1 MLALAAC
8 SLAGMAQG
16 HRPSGKAIVSPV
28 PRTQQTMTLAGQRP
42 GSFHRGDAK
51 MREEK
56 WVHDMLSK
64 MTLEEKIAMIH
75 AQSKF
80 SSPGV
85 KRLGVPEVW
94 CTDGPHGI
102 RAEVLWDEWE
112 TANWSNDHCVAFPAL
127 TCLSATWNPA
137 MSAIYGKS
145 IGEEARY
152 RNKSVLLGPGVN
164 IARTPLNGRSFE
176 YMGEDPYLSGEMVV
190 PYIRKV
196 QEQGVAACV
205 KHFCLNN
212 NELHRHTTNAILSD
226 RALYEIYLPA
236 FEKAV
241 KEGGA
246 WSIMGSYNLY
256 QDQHVCTNERL
267 LQTILKGE
275 WGFDGVVISDWG
287 GVHNTDQAV
296 RNGMD
301 LEYGSWTNGL
311 ATGKKNAY
319 DMYFLADPYLE
330 GIKSGKYGEAELN
343 DKVTRVLR
351 MIYRTQEGRKVTD
364 GSMCSEAH
372 YKAARKIGAEGIVLL
387 KNGQTDSKGAVQDGS
402 AVLPIPAGK
411 KVLVVGENAI
421 KMMTVGGGSSSLKV
435 EHEILPLDGIKE
447 RFGADNVSYERGYIG
462 DVGGEY
468 NGVTT
473 GQDLKDSRSAEQLI
487 ADAVAAA
494 KKADYVIFIGG
505 LNKADHQDAEDFDR
519 EEYAMPYGQN
529 AVIEALAAANQ
540 HLVVVNLSG
549 NPVEMP
555 WVKKVPAIL
564 QMWMLGSEA
573 GHSLADVLSGDV
585 NPSGHLPFTWYANLD
600 QCGAH
605 ALGAYPGTKR
615 LNADGS
621 DVQIDGAEVWDLSY
635 DEDIYVGY
643 RWVDKKGVQPLF
655 PFGYGLSYTTFS
667 FSDLQV
673 NEDGSTVSCTVTNT
687 GNRAGAEVAQLYV
700 GAVPGKGAAA
710 KNAKAA
716 AKAGAV
722 PERPVRELK
731 GFNKVYLKPG
741 ESKTVTFSLAD
752 GDFSY
757 FDAAQHKW
765 VAPAGEYTIAVGNS
779 SRNLPLVKSVK
790 R

>member
-1 MLALAAC
+1 MKKAFTILAFAAC
-8 SLAGMAQG
+8 SLMSMAQ
-16 HRPSGKAIVSPV
+16 SAQEQWVS
-28 PRTQQTMTLAGQRP
+28 
-42 GSFHRGDAK
+42 SI
-51 MREEK
+51 
-56 WVHDMLSK
+56 LSK
-64 MTLEEKIAMIH
+64 MTTEEKIAMIH

-112 TANWSNDHCVAFPAL
+112 TANWTNDHCVAFPAL
-127 TCLSATWNPA
+127 TCLASTWNTD
-137 MSAIYGKS
+137 MSALYGRS

-152 RNKSVLLGPGVN
+152 RNKTVLLGPGVN

-190 PYIRKV
+190 PYIQQV
-196 QEQGVAACV
+196 QAQGVATCV

-212 NELHRHTTNAILSD
+212 NELHRHTTNVRLSD

-241 KEGGA
+241 KQGGT
-246 WSIMGSYNLY
+246 WSIMGAYNLY
-256 QDQHVCTNERL
+256 QDQHLCTNERL
-267 LQTILKGE
+267 LNTILKGE
-275 WGFDGVVISDWG
+275 WGFDGTVISDWG

-296 RNGMD
+296 RYGMD
-301 LEYGSWTNGL
+301 LEFGSWTNGL

-330 GIKSGKYGEAELN
+330 GIQAGTYTEKELN

-351 MIYRTQEGRKVTD
+351 MIYRTKEGRKATD

-372 YKAARKIGAEGIVLL
+372 YAAARQIGAEGIVLL
-387 KNGQTDSKGAVQDGS
+387 KNSSVRDGS

-411 KVLVVGENAI
+411 KILVVGENAI

-435 EHEILPLDGIKE
+435 EHEILPLDGLKE
-447 RFGADNVSYERGYIG
+447 RFGADNVTFERGYVG

-468 NGVTT
+468 NGVKT
-473 GQDLKDSRSAEQLI
+473 GQDLRENRSAEQLI

-494 KKADYVIFIGG
+494 RKADYVIFVGG

-519 EEYAMPYGQN
+519 EQYDLPYGQN
-529 AVIEALAAANQ
+529 AVIEALAAATDN
-540 HLVVVNLSG
+540 LIVCNLSG
-549 NPVEMP
+549 NPVQMP
-555 WVKKVPAIL
+555 WTAKVPAIL

-585 NPSGHLPFTWYANLD
+585 NPSGHLPFTWYSSLD

-605 ALGAYPGTKR
+605 ALGAYPGVKR
-615 LNADGS
+615 TNADGS
-621 DVQIDGAEVWDLSY
+621 EVKIDGAEVWDLGY

-643 RWVDKKGVQPLF
+643 RWVDKKGLQPLF
-655 PFGYGLSYTTFS
+655 PFGYGLSYTTFD
-667 FSDLQV
+667 FSNLEV
-673 NEDGSTVSCTVTNT
+673 SADGTSVSCTITNT
-687 GNRAGAEVAQLYV
+687 GSRPGAEVAQLYV

-710 KNAKAA
+710 KTTKKSLNSKLTIAATTTARGNAD
-716 AKAGAV
+716 

-731 GFNKVYLKPG
+731 GFRKVFLQPG
-741 ESKTVTFSLAD
+741 ESTKVTFQLSDA
-752 GDFSY
+752 DFSY
-757 FDAAQHKW
+757 FNAERHAW
-765 VAPAGEYTIAVGNS
+765 VAPAGEYTIAVGAS
-779 SRNLPLVKSVK
+779 SRQLPLVKRVK

>member
-1 MLALAAC
+1 M
-8 SLAGMAQG
+8 SMAQ
-16 HRPSGKAIVSPV
+16 SNAAQEQWVS
-28 PRTQQTMTLAGQRP
+28 
-42 GSFHRGDAK
+42 
-51 MREEK
+51 
-56 WVHDMLSK
+56 DMLSK
-64 MTLEEKIAMIH
+64 MTTEEKIAMIH

-112 TANWSNDHCVAFPAL
+112 TANWTNDHCVAFPAL
-127 TCLSATWNPA
+127 TCLSATWNTE
-137 MSAIYGKS
+137 MSALYGKS

-152 RNKSVLLGPGVN
+152 RNKTVLLGPGVN

-190 PYIRKV
+190 PYV
-196 QEQGVAACV
+196 QQVQKQGVAACV

-212 NELHRHTTNAILSD
+212 NELHRHTTNVKLSD

-246 WSIMGSYNLY
+246 WSIMGAYNLY
-256 QDQHVCTNERL
+256 QDQHLCTNERL
-267 LQTILKGE
+267 LCDILKGE
-275 WGFDGVVISDWG
+275 WGFDGTVISDWG

-296 RNGMD
+296 RYGMD

-311 ATGKKNAY
+311 ATGTKNAY
-319 DMYFLADPYLE
+319 DNYYLAHPYYQ
-330 GIKSGKYGEAELN
+330 GIKAGKYGTKELD
-343 DKVTRVLR
+343 DKVSRVLR
-351 MIYRTQEGRKVTD
+351 MIYRTKEARKATD

-372 YKAARKIGAEGIVLL
+372 YDAARQIGAEGIVLM
-387 KNGQTDSKGAVQDGS
+387 KNEKLIINNGGAAQP
-402 AVLPIPAGK
+402 VLPIPAVVDGHAPRI
-411 KVLVVGENAI
+411 LVVGENAI

-447 RFGADNVSYERGYIG
+447 RFGAQNVSFERGYVG

-468 NGVTT
+468 NGVKT
-473 GQDLKDSRSAEQLI
+473 GQDLNDKRSADQLI
-487 ADAVAAA
+487 ADAVSAA

-529 AVIEALAAANQ
+529 AVIEALAAANPN
-540 HLVVVNLSG
+540 LVVCNLSG

-555 WVKKVPAIL
+555 WTAKVPAVL

-585 NPSGHLPFTWYANLD
+585 NPSGHLPFTWYANLN

-615 LNADGS
+615 VDDGGNE
-621 DVQIDGAEVWDLSY
+621 VKIDGAEVWDLSY

-643 RWVDKKGVQPLF
+643 RWVDKKNEAPLY
-655 PFGYGLSYTTFS
+655 PFGHGLSYTTFG

-673 NEDGSTVSCTVTNT
+673 NGTTVICTVTNT
-687 GNRAGAEVAQLYV
+687 GDRAGAEVAQLYV

-716 AKAGAV
+716 AKPGAA

-731 GFNKVYLKPG
+731 GFKKLYLKPG
-741 ESKTVTFSLAD
+741 ESKTVTFTLSDA
-752 GDFSY
+752 DFSY
-757 FDAAQHKW
+757 FDAEQHKW

-779 SRNLPLVKSVK
+779 SRNLPLNAKIK

>member
-1 MLALAAC
+1 MKKILTLTACALCFVIAK
-8 SLAGMAQG
+8 AQNTP
-16 HRPSGKAIVSPV
+16 PSGETEGVEQWVS
-28 PRTQQTMTLAGQRP
+28 
-42 GSFHRGDAK
+42 DI
-51 MREEK
+51 
-56 WVHDMLSK
+56 LSK

-112 TANWSNDHCVAFPAL
+112 TANWTNDHCVAFPAL
-127 TCLSATWNPA
+127 TCLSATWNTD
-137 MSAIYGKS
+137 MSALYGRS

-152 RNKSVLLGPGVN
+152 RNKTVLLGPGVN

-190 PYIRKV
+190 PYIQQV
-196 QEQGVAACV
+196 QQQGVATCV

-241 KEGGA
+241 KQGGT
-246 WSIMGSYNLY
+246 WSIMGAYNLY
-256 QDQHVCTNERL
+256 QDQHLCNNQRL
-267 LQTILKGE
+267 LCDILKGE
-275 WGFDGVVISDWG
+275 WGFDGTVISDWG
-287 GVHNTDQAV
+287 GVHNTDLAV
-296 RNGMD
+296 RYGMD
-301 LEYGSWTNGL
+301 LEFGSWTNGL

-319 DMYFLADPYLE
+319 DMYYLADPYLE
-330 GIKSGKYGEAELN
+330 GIKAGKYGVEELN
-343 DKVTRVLR
+343 DKVSRVLR
-351 MIYRTQEGRKVTD
+351 MIYRTKEARKATD

-372 YKAARKIGAEGIVLL
+372 YSAARQIGADGIVLL
-387 KNGQTDSKGAVQDGS
+387 QNKDN
-402 AVLPIPAGK
+402 VLPIPTGK

-447 RFGADNVSYERGYIG
+447 RFGAQNVSFERGYVG
-462 DVGGEY
+462 DIGGEY
-468 NGVTT
+468 NGVKT
-473 GQDLKDSRSAEQLI
+473 GQDLNDKRSAEQLI

-494 KKADYVIFIGG
+494 QKADYVVFIGG

-519 EEYAMPYGQN
+519 EQYDLPYGQD
-529 AVIEALAAANQ
+529 AVIEALAAANPN
-540 HLVVVNLSG
+540 LIVCNLSG
-549 NPVEMP
+549 NPVGMP
-555 WVKKVPAIL
+555 WTAKVPAIL

-585 NPSGHLPFTWYANLD
+585 NPSGHLPFTWYANLN

-615 LNADGS
+615 VDAQGNE
-621 DVQIDGAEVWDLSY
+621 VKIDGAEVWDLSY

-643 RWVDKKGVQPLF
+643 RWVDKKNEAPLF

-667 FSDLQV
+667 FSNLQI
-673 NEDGSTVSCTVTNT
+673 DGSTVSCTVTNT
-687 GNRAGAEVAQLYV
+687 GDRAGSEVAQLYV

-710 KNAKAA
+710 KNAKDVAKQQKAA
-716 AKAGAV
+716 AKNPDAV
-722 PERPVRELK
+722 VIPERPVRELK
-731 GFNKVYLKPG
+731 GFKKVSLKPG
-741 ESKTVTFSLAD
+741 ESKTVTFTLSDAD
-752 GDFSY
+752 FTF
-757 FDAAQHKW
+757 FDADHHKW

-779 SRNLPLVKSVK
+779 SRDLPLTQSIK

>member
-1 MLALAAC
+1 MKKALTITAFAL
-8 SLAGMAQG
+8 SALMANAQ
-16 HRPSGKAIVSPV
+16 SA
-28 PRTQQTMTLAGQRP
+28 QEQ
-42 GSFHRGDAK
+42 
-51 MREEK
+51 
-56 WVHDMLSK
+56 WVADILSK
-64 MTLEEKIAMIH
+64 MTTEEKIAMIH

-112 TANWSNDHCVAFPAL
+112 TANWTNDHCVAFPAL
-127 TCLSATWNPA
+127 TCLSATWNLG
-137 MSAIYGKS
+137 MSALYGKS

-152 RNKSVLLGPGVN
+152 RNKTVLLGPGVN

-190 PYIRKV
+190 PYVQQV

-212 NELHRHTTNAILSD
+212 NELRRHTTNAILSD

-241 KEGGA
+241 KKGGA

-256 QDQHVCTNERL
+256 QDQHVCTNQRL
-267 LQTILKGE
+267 LVDILKGE
-275 WGFDGVVISDWG
+275 WGFDGTVISDWG

-296 RNGMD
+296 RYGMD

-319 DMYFLADPYLE
+319 DSYFLADPYLE
-330 GIKSGKYGEAELN
+330 GIQNGTYGLDELN
-343 DKVTRVLR
+343 DKVSRVLR
-351 MIYRTQEGRKVTD
+351 MIYRTKEARKATD

-372 YKAARKIGAEGIVLL
+372 YAAARQIGAEGMVLL
-387 KNGQTDSKGAVQDGS
+387 KNGMTDSKGSVQDGS

-435 EHEILPLDGIKE
+435 EHEILPLDGLKE
-447 RFGADNVSYERGYIG
+447 RFGAENVSFERGYVG

-468 NGVTT
+468 NGVKT
-473 GQDLKDSRSAEQLI
+473 GQDLNDKRSAEQLI
-487 ADAVAAA
+487 ADAVSAA
-494 KKADYVIFIGG
+494 KQADYVVYVGG
-505 LNKADHQDAEDFDR
+505 LNKANHQDAEDFDR
-519 EEYAMPYGQN
+519 EEYCLPYGQN
-529 AVIEALAAANQ
+529 AVIEALAAANKN
-540 HLVVVNLSG
+540 LVVVNLSG

-555 WVKKVPAIL
+555 WADKVPAIV

-585 NPSGHLPFTWYANLD
+585 NPSGHLPFTWYADLN

-615 LNADGS
+615 VDADGQ
-621 DVQIDGAEVWDLSY
+621 DVRIDGAEVWDLSY

-643 RWVDKKGVQPLF
+643 RWVDKKNLQPLF
-655 PFGYGLSYTTFS
+655 PFGYGLSYTTFD
-667 FSDLQV
+667 FSNLEV
-673 NEDGSTVSCTVTNT
+673 AADGSSVSCTVTNT
-687 GNRAGAEVAQLYV
+687 GNRAGSEVAQLYV

-710 KNAKAA
+710 KSAKAA
-716 AKAGAV
+716 KKAGVA

-731 GFNKVYLKPG
+731 GFQKVYLQPG
-741 ESKTVTFSLAD
+741 ESKTLTFALTEEDFAYFNAD
-752 GDFSY
+752 F
-757 FDAAQHKW
+757 HRW
-765 VAPAGEYTIAVGNS
+765 TTPEGEYTIAVGNS